1 MRDLLE
7 KSCGCDLSQ
16 EAFRGLFTRF
26 DRNPDQ
32 MKQHEF
38 QSIFAGPRS
47 AARGPQGPDENDPA
61 VDAVLVDL
69 QALLLSRASASQPSC
84 TCLDMARV
92 CMHGTFARTTPPNDM
107 RCPRLFLQAELPTL
121 FDRRGFELLHFPDGT
136 VNGQKCKQRERVMH
150 TPPPGDLPLANASW
164 FGSSFAKWYSSP
176 YLLARSDSTQSALN
190 QH

>member
-69 QALLLSRASASQPSC
+69 QVTFAQSSQRLSAELHLSRYGQS
-84 TCLDMARV
+84 
-92 CMHGTFARTTPPNDM
+92 
-107 RCPRLFLQAELPTL
+107 
-121 FDRRGFELLHFPDGT
+121 LHAWHL
-136 VNGQKCKQRERVMH
+136 C
-150 TPPPGDLPLANASW
+150 
-164 FGSSFAKWYSSP
+164 
-176 YLLARSDSTQSALN
+176 
-190 QH
+190 